1 MGASELIERIRNND
15 GEALASYLQIQRD
28 RLTGL
33 LRIIA
38 GQHLLQVMEL
48 DDLLQDISAS
58 ALVAL
63 PKIPKDAL
71 FDVDAWLEQLAR
83 RRVVDAHRR
92 FFGAQKR
99 TASKQ
104 RNFSQLE
111 ASTGAAAGL
120 EQLLIASM
128 TSPSIAVS
136 RNWRLAR
143 VQKAIADLNAEQQKV
158 IRLRFVENLSTRDIA
173 ARLSKTDG
181 AIRVM
186 LSRTIKQLESALKD
200 PPTSSLP

>member
-1 MGASELIERIRNND
+1 MEHAQLIERIRKND
-15 GEALASYLQIQRD
+15 LGALATYLQSQRE

-33 LRIIA
+33 LRLIA

-48 DDLLQDISAS
+48 DDLLQEISTS
-58 ALVAL
+58 ALAAL
-63 PKIPKDAL
+63 PKIPKDDS

-99 TASKQ
+99 SASKQ
-104 RNFSQLE
+104 RNFSQME
-111 ASTGAAAGL
+111 ASTGAAASL

-128 TSPSIAVS
+128 TTPSMAVS
-136 RNWRLAR
+136 RDWRILR
-143 VQKAIADLNAEQQKV
+143 MQQAIAGLSAEQQQV
-158 IRLRFVENLSTRDIA
+158 LQLRFTENLGTRDIA
-173 ARLSKTDG
+173 TRLSKTDV

-186 LSRTIKQLESALKD
+186 LSRTIKQLESMLKD
-200 PPTSSLP
+200 RPS